1 MVSDKKKINRVLD
14 FLKKGLISLS
24 DELGDTVK
32 NINDFV
38 DSLKKAEKDLKG
50 ISISE
55 TVKTV
60 STSSK
65 QVVTTGSNAKASA
78 ASTLFSLLSG
88 GKTSTPAQTT
98 ASQAPAAGPPSAPAA
113 ETPKAPAAGPPKAP
127 AAETPKAPAAGP
139 PKAPAAGPPN
149 APAAEPP
156 KAPAAGP
163 PSAPPAETPKAP
175 VTPPKPPAAGPPS
188 ASTTPST
195 PTTSSVE
202 GGGLSSLRDEM
213 LGELDRLKKIMRGE

>member
-1 MVSDKKKINRVLD
+1 MVSDKKKINRVLE

-50 ISISE
+50 VSVKE
-55 TVKTV
+55 TVQTV

-65 QVVTTGSNAKASA
+65 QVVTTGSSAKASA

-88 GKTSTPAQTT
+88 GKTSTPAQAT
-98 ASQAPAAGPPSAPAA
+98 ASQAPAAGPPKPPSAGPPKAPAA
-113 ETPKAPAAGPPKAP
+113 GPPKPPSAGPPKAPAAGPPKAP
-127 AAETPKAPAAGP
+127 AAETPKTPAAG
-139 PKAPAAGPPN
+139 
-149 APAAEPP
+149 
-156 KAPAAGP
+156 
-163 PSAPPAETPKAP
+163 TPKAP

-188 ASTTPST
+188 APATPPS